1 MDMSFKGLS
10 ALRYWGLSLLRCTI
24 TPPKR
29 KQSLVDILCA
39 SGSTD
44 LLRGLCEPVYESR
57 TVTAEFEP
65 VGDIRTCVDRL
76 LQELE
81 GQQIHLTLPDDYRYY
96 MIGDIHI
103 NSAGAFRGD
112 PITITAVC
120 FPWRYLRQ
128 KTIVS
133 APAAQSPTTFELR
146 NSGTRAAVPEATV
159 EADATIICNGTRK
172 TYVAGT
178 YLLPDLQIPGR
189 GSVSVTISGGPVT
202 FQYQEAIL

>member
-1 MDMSFKGLS
+1 MDMSFNGLS

-65 VGDIRTCVDRL
+65 VGDVRTCVDRL

-81 GQQIHLTLPDDYRYY
+81 GQQVPLTLPDDYRYY

-112 PITITAVC
+112 PIIITAVC

-128 KTIVS
+128 KTIISVAT
-133 APAAQSPTTFELR
+133 APSPTTVELR
-146 NSGTRAAVPEATV
+146 NSGTRAAVPEAV
-159 EADATIICNGTRK
+159 VASDVTITSNGTSE

-189 GSVSVTISGGPVT
+189 GSIAITTSGGPVT